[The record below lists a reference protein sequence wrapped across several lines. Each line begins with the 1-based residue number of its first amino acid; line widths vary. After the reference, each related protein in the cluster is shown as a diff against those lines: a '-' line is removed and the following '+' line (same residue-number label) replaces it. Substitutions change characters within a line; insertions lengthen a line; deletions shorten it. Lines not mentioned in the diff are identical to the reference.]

1 MIILQVG
8 VKILLHNKENK
19 YLLLRR
25 SAEKYPDVR
34 GRWDI
39 VGGRINPGT
48 TLLENL
54 KREVQEET
62 GLSIDGAP
70 QLIAAQDILST
81 ADRQVVRLTYVGRVA
96 GGAVVLDVTENDMY
110 KWVTWEEMSEMDDLD
125 MYVREL
131 LNDISLRLVI
141 KKAEVP
147 RKIK

>member
-1 MIILQVG
+1 M
-8 VKILLHNKENK
+8 
-19 YLLLRR
+19 
-25 SAEKYPDVR
+25 
-34 GRWDI
+34 
-39 VGGRINPGT
+39 
-48 TLLENL
+48 
-54 KREVQEET
+54 
-62 GLSIDGAP
+62 SIDGAP

>member
-81 ADRQVVRLTYVGRVA
+81 AYRHVVRLTYVGRVA